1 MPCGSAGSK
10 VSGNL
15 SGRQALR
22 PSQCAPQT
30 NLPWPPGVLENTLA
44 FRPCRLA
51 PPSSSPLISSLTS
64 IAHALP
70 GLPSPHVQLGCQAIS
85 LGLWGSR
92 PCRLCWRSIFFIRI
106 VIRYHAHVDQAIHAS
121 KTRTPALFKT
131 LCPSCSGPS
140 GAWPTRRLEPIPSG
154 LLVCTWHCGLYH
166 KPR

>member
-22 PSQCAPQT
+22 PSQCAPPNQSA
-30 NLPWPPGVLENTLA
+30 LAAWGPGKHVGIP
-44 FRPCRLA
+44 FMPSR

-106 VIRYHAHVDQAIHAS
+106 VIRYHAHVDQAIRAS

-154 LLVCTWHCGLYH
+154 VLVCAWHCGLYH